1 MRDIETKGRKPLYAE
16 GCIPMVPVRL
26 RRDGKVDPS
35 GFGMMPVLLR
45 HHVRHILAG
54 HRATME
60 SHRRGGAA
68 VRIVFQ
74 RTFAEIAE
82 VLEARLEVPGNA
94 DTRQVNHV
102 LGTEANGI
110 LHDNGT
116 VFPKRIVVIV
126 AAVPPVV
133 PPGGSMPELHR
144 HGSVS
149 IS

>member
-1 MRDIETKGRKPLYAE
+1 MRDIETKGRKPLAAG
-16 GCIPMVPVRL
+16 GCVPLGPARL
-26 RRDGKVDPS
+26 RRAGKGDPS

-45 HHVRHILAG
+45 HHVRHVLVCY
-54 HRATME
+54 RAAIE
-60 SHRRGGAA
+60 SHLRGCAA
-68 VRIVFQ
+68 ICIVFQ

-82 VLEARLEVPGNA
+82 VLEPRLEVPGNA
-94 DTRQVNHV
+94 DTRQVNHAP
-102 LGTEANGI
+102 GTEANGI

-116 VFPKRIVVIV
+116 VFTKRIVVIV

-133 PPGGSMPELHR
+133 PPGGSMPDLHR